1 MARAIS
7 ADALDVIG
15 AGATYS
21 TTLTVTAPGAEPV
34 DVEHVPGWS
43 VEEKSANSGTR
54 LSVSSVT
61 LLPKAMAV
69 PSGLLTGA
77 PVMAAVGATLAT
89 VTGKLALPAPPSLSV
104 TVTVTV

>member
-43 VEEKSANSGTR
+43 VEEKAANSGTR

-61 LLPKAMAV
+61 LLPNDAIDDLFEFAGRPGAV
-69 PSGLLTGA
+69 FDLFIGVNKGYEIEQ
-77 PVMAAVGATLAT
+77 VQVF
-89 VTGKLALPAPPSLSV
+89 
-104 TVTVTV
+104 